1 MKKILIVEDDRD
13 IGDAL
18 AIRLKAAGYAVVRS
32 EDALQAVATAVREK
46 PDLLLLDISIPAG
59 DGFSVVERLRL
70 RTNAAET
77 PVVFLTASKR
87 SEYRDQALRIGAVGF
102 VEKPFDSAELLR
114 VVEEALEDAPSLT
127 G

>member
-18 AIRLKAAGYAVVRS
+18 AIRLKAAGYAVARS
-32 EDALQAVATAVREK
+32 EDALQAVAAAVREK

-59 DGFSVVERLRL
+59 DGFSIVERLRL
-70 RTNAAET
+70 HTNAPEI

-87 SEYRDQALRIGAVGF
+87 PEYRDQALRIGAVGF
-102 VEKPFDSAELLR
+102 VEKPFDAAELLR
-114 VVEEALEDAPSLT
+114 VVEQALEESPSVNC
-127 G
+127 